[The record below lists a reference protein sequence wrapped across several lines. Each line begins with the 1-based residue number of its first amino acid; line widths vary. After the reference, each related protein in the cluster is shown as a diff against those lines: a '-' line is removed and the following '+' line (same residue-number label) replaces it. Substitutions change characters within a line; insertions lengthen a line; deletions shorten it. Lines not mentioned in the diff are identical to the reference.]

1 MTAGTAEGFLF
12 VRHGQTQDNV
22 LGVRCGGDRDVPLT
36 GRGLADARAAAARL
50 CESGRPCGLVI
61 AGPLQRT
68 AVTGALFAEALRV
81 PLLEREWLRERT
93 LGAWNGLPI
102 EDTRAWFALG
112 RTPPGGESEAAF
124 AARVL
129 AGVAGLADVI
139 ARRPLLV
146 GSKGVGRVL
155 LHRLAG
161 LPGVELGNCE
171 IVAFERV
178 AGGAGDALP
187 PDHWR
192 WRCVRETEADLTEQ
206 RLSRA

>member
-1 MTAGTAEGFLF
+1 MSEGFLF
-12 VRHGQTQDNV
+12 VRHGQTVDN
-22 LGVRCGGDRDVPLT
+22 LRGVRCGGDRDVPLT
-36 GRGLADARAAAARL
+36 ERGLADARAAAARL
-50 CESGRPCGLVI
+50 RASGRRCGLVI

-68 AVTGALFAEALRV
+68 VVTGAAFAEALRV
-81 PLLEREWLRERT
+81 PMEEREWLRERT

-112 RTPPGGESEAAF
+112 RTPPGGESEAAL

-129 AGVAGLADVI
+129 DGIASLAGVL

-155 LHRLAG
+155 LHHLAG

-171 IVAFERV
+171 IVAFERI
-178 AGGAGDALP
+178 AGGAGDALL

-192 WRCVRETEADLTEQ
+192 WCCVREAANGTEAMDV
-206 RLSRA
+206 RAAHA